1 MMFELL
7 AALATGASVGMLALL
22 AVRSTVASP
31 AALRIRQLAERPAD
45 NDDDDGSAAVMR
57 RSRSSLPFLRRAL
70 DNSPR
75 AARWEREIA
84 QAGLKLRP
92 GEYLMLRGG
101 SALLALIIVAA
112 IARSPAG
119 FFVGLAA
126 ALTGFMLPSYWL
138 SYTRKRRIE
147 QVSKQLPEAL
157 TLMAN
162 ALKAGFAFQH
172 GISMAAEQLEPPISE
187 EFTRVMVDLNIGS
200 SVEESLYAM
209 RDRVDSEDMNLLV
222 TAIMVQRQSGGNLA
236 EILDNVGDTV
246 RERERLTGEVK
257 TMISQ
262 QRFSGMVL
270 TVWPLFILGIFA
282 LFNWHQT
289 KLLFTTGIGLV
300 LLAIAAAGQV
310 LGFFTIRKILDVDI

>member
-119 FFVGLAA
+119 FFAGLAA

-257 TMISQ
+257 TMTSQ